1 MRKVKRS
8 RLGNSLTKTTIPVL
22 LGLLFVTVEAT
33 SQIGEIGSADWVQLQ
48 GMMHQQEYISDMNTL
63 LLQIKI
69 QEAVDE
75 VRREALQAIEDG
87 EEPEGVED
95 E

>member
-1 MRKVKRS
+1 MKKRNK
-8 RLGNSLTKTTIPVL
+8 LGCSLTKTTIPVL
-22 LGLLFVTVEAT
+22 LGLLLVTVEAQC
-33 SQIGEIGSADWVQLQ
+33 QIGEIGSADWVQLQ
-48 GMMHQQEYISDMNTL
+48 GAMHQQEYISDMNTL

-87 EEPEGVED
+87 EEPEEVED

>member
-1 MRKVKRS
+1 
-8 RLGNSLTKTTIPVL
+8 
-22 LGLLFVTVEAT
+22 
-33 SQIGEIGSADWVQLQ
+33 
-48 GMMHQQEYISDMNTL
+48 MHQQEYISDMNTL

-87 EEPEGVED
+87 EEPEEVED

>member
-1 MRKVKRS
+1 MKKRNK
-8 RLGNSLTKTTIPVL
+8 LGCSLTKTTIPVL

-48 GMMHQQEYISDMNTL
+48 GMMHQQEYISDMNML

-87 EEPEGVED
+87 EEPEEVED